1 MVHLEKPPVYI
12 PNLEQSLRFPSQ
24 FRLRSTYEI
33 PKKVLEEISHL
44 YSETYSSVG
53 LFIGEKAY
61 EAVTLPTTTAI
72 ATISDGDVLLAAGN
86 LNGSRLG
93 MVASRNGKDH
103 VRKGLVGELITG
115 IQKEGV
121 PVWMTIS
128 TDRKAHG
135 MLAAVTTLDSCV
147 SPVNDVGE
155 IIRLFSNTSL
165 SKPRDFVFTEVE
177 HEFLKRRLSKK
188 GIIQD
193 KFLAVATSPS
203 LHGFSYQQIVFG

>member
-1 MVHLEKPPVYI
+1 MVNLEKPPVYT
-12 PNLEQSLRFPSQ
+12 PHLEQSLRFPSQ

-33 PKKVLEEISHL
+33 PEKELEEISHL
-44 YSETYSSVG
+44 YSETYNSVG
-53 LFIGEKAY
+53 LFIGEKTY
-61 EAVTLPTTTAI
+61 EALTLPTTTVI
-72 ATISDGDVLLAAGN
+72 ATISDGNVLLAAGN

-93 MVASRNGKDH
+93 IIASKNGKDH
-103 VRKGLVGELITG
+103 VRKGLVRELITG

-128 TDRKAHG
+128 IDRRAHG
-135 MLAAVTTLDSCV
+135 MLAAVTTPDSCV
-147 SPVNDVGE
+147 SPVNDVDK